1 VDNRSRTLE
10 RPDIKFVVRAVFAE
24 AHAQVDCSSKL
35 LRLDPSTALPVDFGM
50 PCAFVAACEMSEHE
64 QASLCDAAHSIAV
77 ERTARTC
84 RERGW
89 VLA

>member
-10 RPDIKFVVRAVFAE
+10 RPVIKFVVRAVFAE
-24 AHAQVDCSSKL
+24 AHAQFDCSSKL
-35 LRLDPSTALPVDFGM
+35 LRLDPTTALPVDFGM
-50 PCAFVAACEMSEHE
+50 PPAFVAACEMSEDK
-64 QASLCDAAHSIAV
+64 QASLRDAAHLIAV

-89 VLA
+89 VLT